1 MNKVRGWAL
10 WFDRFGTPV
19 TLNFEGANTINSYCG
34 SFVTLVILVL
44 VLLQAYQKSFELL
57 TRSTASVLI
66 YEETNYYND
75 EYWVDAY
82 DLGFH
87 VAFDATNDGEQID
100 DQKVEWYA

>member
-1 MNKVRGWAL
+1 
-10 WFDRFGTPV
+10 
-19 TLNFEGANTINSYCG
+19 
-34 SFVTLVILVL
+34 
-44 VLLQAYQKSFELL
+44 L